1 MRKLFIFAAVLTG
14 LSFSSVAFA
23 QDSGLWLV
31 RLRGANYS
39 PTVTDGSGLG
49 LSMQKKTYAEFDVSY
64 FLSPNDAVELTLAA
78 PQSQL
83 AYSSVEGADVGHF
96 KQWPVTLT
104 GQHHFAGLQGVRP
117 YVGAGLNYTR
127 FSSVT
132 LYDGAVSMQ
141 RNTFGPVL
149 QLGLDV
155 PVAQGWLVNVDIK
168 KAWLKTDL
176 SSGGSSLG
184 GLKSDPLVI
193 SAGVGRRF

>member
-14 LSFSSVAFA
+14 LSFSSMAFA

-39 PTVTDGSGLG
+39 PAVTDSTGLG
-49 LSMQKKTYAEFDVSY
+49 LSIQKKTFAEFDVSY
-64 FLSPNDAVELTLAA
+64 FISPTDAVELTLA
-78 PQSQL
+78 SQHSQVMHSEL
-83 AYSSVEGADVGHF
+83 DAADIGQF
-96 KQWPVTLT
+96 KQWPVVLT
-104 GQHHFAGLQGVRP
+104 GQHHFAGLQGMRP

-127 FSSVT
+127 FSSVA

-141 RNTFGPVL
+141 RNAFGPVL

-155 PVAQGWLVNVDIK
+155 PVAQGWLVNFDIK
-168 KAWLKTDL
+168 KSWLKGDL
-176 SSGGSSLG
+176 NSGGTALG
-184 GLKSDPLVI
+184 SVKTDPLVV